1 MYARDMAR
9 IATPVGSVTLWGDDA
24 QLDAIEIG
32 GEDLPDVAGS
42 TAAVQEAAR
51 QLRAWF
57 AGERIDFDVLLAPA
71 ATIRGQALRDAMCA
85 IGHGETLSYGALA
98 LKVGSSARAIG
109 QVCALNPFP
118 IIVPCH
124 RVLNADGTLGAY
136 SAGAG
141 SRTKAWLLDF
151 EARGRRTLL

>member
-9 IATPVGSVTLWGDDA
+9 IATPVGSVTLRGGDT
-24 QLDAIEIG
+24 QIDAIEIG
-32 GEDLPDVAGS
+32 DEDWPHMPGAS
-42 TAAVQEAAR
+42 AAVRAAVE
-51 QLRAWF
+51 QLQAWF
-57 AGERIDFDVLLAPA
+57 AGERTAFEVPLAPA
-71 ATIRGQALRDAMCA
+71 ATVRGQALRDAMCA
-85 IGHGETLSYGALA
+85 IDYGETMSYGALA
-98 LKVGSSARAIG
+98 MAAGSSARAIG
-109 QVCALNPFP
+109 QVCARNPFP
-118 IIVPCH
+118 ILVPCH